1 MKRDDQMRVEER
13 VERHVIKP
21 SHPSYDLILDF
32 CHKSKNLYNHGNYFV
47 RQTFI
52 KDDKWLRYA
61 NLDKLLKADMEHPD
75 YREMPTAQSAQQT
88 LRMLDGAW
96 KSFFAAVK
104 DWSGHKDKYLGRPK
118 LPKYLKKDGFYCLIM
133 TNQNCKLKDG
143 VIQFPKAFNGF
154 TMRPK
159 FPSHVG
165 FLSFQQVR
173 FVPRK
178 SYITAELV
186 YRIEVPDERPD
197 NGRYIGIDIG
207 VNNLAAVVNSWNGQ
221 PFLINGRPLKSI
233 NQYMNKEYA
242 RYKSVLEMMN
252 GRRSS
257 NRLRK
262 LLSKRD
268 SKMNDYMHKAS
279 RYIIEYCLENGVS
292 KIIIGKN
299 RLWKQDLNEQD
310 KRKHPGMGVRT
321 RKRNHQNFVQVPFDR
336 FIRMIS
342 YKAREQGIAVV
353 LTEEGY
359 TSGTSFI
366 DQEEPVKRNY
376 DKGRRVKRD
385 LFISNA
391 GIEVNADINA
401 AFQIMRKVVPITWD
415 RGRVLRPV
423 MVSMA

>member
-1 MKRDDQMRVEER
+1 MRVEER

-32 CHKSKNLYNHGNYFV
+32 CHKSKNLYNHGNYLV
-47 RQTFI
+47 RQAFT
-52 KDDKWLRYA
+52 KEGRWLRYA
-61 NLDKLLKADMEHPD
+61 DLDKLLKADTEHLD
-75 YREMPTAQSAQQT
+75 YRAMPTAQSAQQT

-96 KSFFAAVK
+96 KSFFAAIK
-104 DWSGHKDKYLGRPK
+104 DWSRNKDKYLGRPK
-118 LPKYLKKDGFYCLIM
+118 LPKYLKKDGFYCLVI

-143 VIQFPKAFNGF
+143 IIKFPKAFNGF
-154 TMRPK
+154 IISPK
-159 FPSHVG
+159 FSSHNG
-165 FLSFQQVR
+165 FLSFQQAR
-173 FVPRK
+173 FIPHK
-178 SYITAELV
+178 SYIVTELV

-207 VNNLAAVVNSWNGQ
+207 VNNLAAVANSWNDE
-221 PFLINGRPLKSI
+221 PFIINGRPLKSI
-233 NQYMNKEYA
+233 NQYMNKECA
-242 RYKSVLEMMN
+242 HYKSVLETMN
-252 GRRSS
+252 GRKSS

-279 RYIIEYCLENGVS
+279 RYIIEYCVENGVS

-299 RLWKQDLNEQD
+299 KLWKQDLNGQD
-310 KRKHPGMGVRT
+310 KKKNPQMSAKT
-321 RKRNHQNFVQVPFDR
+321 RKRNHQNFMQVPFDR
-336 FIRMIS
+336 FIQMIS
-342 YKAREQGIAVV
+342 YKAREQGIAVI

-376 DKGRRVKRD
+376 DKNRRVKRG
-385 LFISNA
+385 LFISNDA
-391 GIEVNADINA
+391 IKINADINA
-401 AFQIMRKVVPITWD
+401 AFQIMRKVVPIPWD